1 MAMRKRLGYLG
12 FAALLALGFPAHD
25 AIAFSITSQP
35 SNLDAKSSN
44 RIADPEDVMSDMAA
58 QGSGGTY
65 RSSLGGA
72 TMQFNG
78 PATAGS
84 GVDSRFVTNPS
95 TVIVPSRH

>member
-1 MAMRKRLGYLG
+1 MKKRLGLLG
-12 FAALLALGFPAHD
+12 FAALLAVGFAAHD
-25 AIAFSITSQP
+25 AIAFSLTSQP
-35 SNLDAKSSN
+35 SNLDVKSSN

-78 PATAGS
+78 PGAAGN
-84 GVDSRFVTNPS
+84 GVDNRFATNPS